1 MTSDVYLPSLGQLW
15 VQVFSTLQV
24 PVNVLFSAKHRLQHA
39 LGKLT
44 DKYRKYSL
52 ALKTELGT
60 EMYGRPAKPSSV
72 QKSVCLRNIACS
84 LISCDHSGQM
94 CRAFGLMTL
103 NGCDVSPACFSQTV
117 SIAVSRHPDVPSA

>member
-1 MTSDVYLPSLGQLW
+1 MTSDADLPSLGQLW
-15 VQVFSTLQV
+15 VQVFLTLQV
-24 PVNVLFSAKHRLQHA
+24 PVIVLFSAKHQLQHA

-60 EMYGRPAKPSSV
+60 EMYGMPAKPSSV

-84 LISCDHSGQM
+84 
-94 CRAFGLMTL
+94 
-103 NGCDVSPACFSQTV
+103 
-117 SIAVSRHPDVPSA
+117 